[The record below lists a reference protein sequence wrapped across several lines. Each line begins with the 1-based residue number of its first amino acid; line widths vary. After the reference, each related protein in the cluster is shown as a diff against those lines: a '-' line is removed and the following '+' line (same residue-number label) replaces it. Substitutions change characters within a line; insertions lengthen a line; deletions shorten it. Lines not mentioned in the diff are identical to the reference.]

1 MNAVHLILIVV
12 VLAFIGNGV
21 ADPIKVRMTH
31 RATFV
36 TYKAPV
42 IAPEEKSDMAVTY
55 RAPIIVPEEK
65 NDAVTYRAP
74 VIAPEEKSDAVTY
87 RAPVI
92 APEEK
97 SDAVTYIAPTIAWLD
112 PAGVTQIKKTFPCFL
127 PVYASARVVTN
138 KYLVNWTSDRDM
150 IFPELRLFIPAHDSY
165 LGYKDQQIKALC
177 ESGNFAAAAE
187 EARRFI
193 EMWKSST
200 YLINAPNQRGG
211 KE

>member
-65 NDAVTYRAP
+65 N
-74 VIAPEEKSDAVTY
+74 DAVTY